1 MRYVL
6 FSLTALFLTACGD
19 TDNPVVSTA
28 PAGKALQVQPSSTN
42 EPSSRKL
49 VGNSNKT
56 HFGFVP
62 FTRHLRQDFTTG
74 PTNNY
79 WTLAAV
85 KLQIS
90 LVSGASPAT
99 FVVEIW
105 TTGSDGTLDT
115 QMGTLTN
122 PSSIKDGLNTFTGNI
137 YLVAERTYAL
147 VVYIAS
153 STKSHYRLKTTGS
166 FAEGVAE
173 EGWSIADS
181 GYKRANRQSDWQTHP
196 QPYRI
201 EIHGHDEEMVLT
213 QSEVDRHPVSPLP
226 SADSGCTVT
235 YYEDADGNLVDKARA
250 GEEGITKVTE
260 PTECSWKKAWDT
272 GEPSVRESIRNQH
285 RYEELV
291 EDGVLPTISV
301 SGCRDDN
308 DAVFTFSRTGPP
320 TENLTFSFYAN
331 GGDSK
336 ITTGFGAGSASFE
349 WRRAFD
355 GDVSEWWL
363 TIESAWHS
371 AMTGDFML
379 GTSSASV
386 SRSSGSCPQ

>member
-42 EPSSRKL
+42 EPSSREL

-166 FAEGVAE
+166 FAEGVGAE
-173 EGWSIADS
+173 EGWSIADG

-201 EIHGHDEEMVLT
+201 EIHGHDEEMVLP

-226 SADSGCTVT
+226 SPNSGCTIT
-235 YYEDADGNLVDKARA
+235 YYVDADGDLVN
-250 GEEGITKVTE
+250 ELVEGGREVTE
-260 PTECSWKKAWDT
+260 RTDCWWKKAWDT
-272 GEPSVRESIRNQH
+272 GDPTLRESIRNQH

-301 SGCRDDN
+301 SGCQDGT
-308 DAVFTFSRTGPP
+308 DAVFTFSRNGPT
-320 TENLTFSFYAN
+320 TENLSFTFNVSGGPN
-331 GGDSK
+331 GGK
-336 ITTGFGAGSASFE
+336 TITTGFGAGNARYE
-349 WRRAFD
+349 WNGGAFD
-355 GDVSEWWL
+355 GGYVTV
-363 TIESAWHS
+363 TIEPGSDS

-386 SRSSGSCPQ
+386 NSSSGSCP